1 MDKLTKKIVEI
12 QPWDG
17 IKFLDIPWVFT
28 FKNTQPQKSEPILY
42 QPSMIFITSWSKTL
56 TLDNHTYKYWEWKFL
71 LVSIPTS
78 VTCEAD
84 TEWKDIFAW
93 IHIDINKNDL
103 YDLIKQMN
111 NSHKPTKK
119 KHNLEPWILSLD
131 ISEKI
136 YNAVYR
142 LLECSQ
148 DPDEAKVLWP
158 AIIKEIM
165 FYAIQESD
173 AKSFCDLVLNNKN
186 FWPFETMIED
196 INKNY
201 KSDISIEWLAQNMDI
216 SIPTFYRQFKA
227 ITGFS
232 PNQYIKNLR
241 LSKAK
246 NLLINANYSV
256 KQAANEVWY
265 NSQSQFSRE
274 YKRYY
279 WYAPVK
285 EWNNF

>member
-28 FKNTQPQKSEPILY
+28 FKNTQPQKCEPILY

-78 VTCEAD
+78 VVCEAD

-103 YDLIKQMN
+103 YDLIKQMK

-148 DPDEAKVLWP
+148 DSDEAKVLWP
-158 AIIKEIM
+158 SIIKEIM

-201 KSDISIEWLAQNMDI
+201 K
-216 SIPTFYRQFKA
+216 Y
-227 ITGFS
+227 
-232 PNQYIKNLR
+232 
-241 LSKAK
+241 
-246 NLLINANYSV
+246 
-256 KQAANEVWY
+256 
-265 NSQSQFSRE
+265 
-274 YKRYY
+274 
-279 WYAPVK
+279 
-285 EWNNF
+285 